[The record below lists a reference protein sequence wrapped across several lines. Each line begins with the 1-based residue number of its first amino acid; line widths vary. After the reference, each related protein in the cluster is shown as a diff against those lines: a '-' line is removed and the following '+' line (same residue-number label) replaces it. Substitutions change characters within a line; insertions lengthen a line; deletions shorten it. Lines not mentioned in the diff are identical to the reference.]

1 MLSRLFRVLLTGFT
15 ALSLSGCLVAES
27 TYIKKVDE
35 VDSLAGQL
43 SSLKQK
49 HDALI
54 VDNAALKVAYE
65 KLKAEATGL
74 AGETE
79 KLTREKAELDQM
91 LKAKS
96 DSLSQNISDLRQK
109 VTSLENESKKLKDDI
124 AGLQKI
130 RENRARDVS
139 STYEQLL
146 QSLKSEIAQGQVN
159 VSELKG
165 KLTVSMEAAILFE
178 PGSADVKESGR
189 TVLFKMVDT
198 LKSVKDRSIR
208 IEGHT
213 DNVAITGSTGHA
225 SPSSWDLSAARAVNV
240 ATYLQDQGVDP
251 GMLSVSA
258 FAEYKPPAG
267 SSINGA
273 GARNRRIE
281 ITVVAKD

>member
-1 MLSRLFRVLLTGFT
+1 MLSRLFKVLLTGFT

-27 TYIKKVDE
+27 TYIRKVDE
-35 VDSLAGQL
+35 VDSLAAQL

-54 VDNAALKVAYE
+54 ADNAALKVAYE
-65 KLKAEATGL
+65 KLKAEAAGL

-96 DSLSQNISDLRQK
+96 DSLSQNISGLRQK
-109 VTSLENESKKLKDDI
+109 VTGLENESKKLKDDI

-139 STYEQLL
+139 SAYEQLL

-178 PGSADVKESGR
+178 PGSADVKENGR
-189 TVLFKMVDT
+189 TVLLRMVDT
-198 LKSVKDRSIR
+198 LK
-208 IEGHT
+208 
-213 DNVAITGSTGHA
+213 
-225 SPSSWDLSAARAVNV
+225 
-240 ATYLQDQGVDP
+240 
-251 GMLSVSA
+251 
-258 FAEYKPPAG
+258 
-267 SSINGA
+267 
-273 GARNRRIE
+273 
-281 ITVVAKD
+281 